1 MNKKVISRTDIKTSP
16 LERTTPRSSVR
27 HRFTLERP
35 KIRSSAG
42 CTLPEFSADDQNAER
57 RKFTLECP
65 NCRSS
70 GKATT
75 KTRLSVKSPLERR
88 DQNLG
93 KNSKF

>member
-1 MNKKVISRTDIKTSP
+1 MTKKVVSRTDIKAGP

-35 KIRSSAG
+35 NIRSSAG

-57 RKFTLECP
+57 RKFTLERP

-70 GKATT
+70 GKAAT
-75 KTRLSVKSPLERR
+75 KARSSVKPPLERI

-93 KNSKF
+93 NISKF